1 MLTDT
6 PRRSAWRISK
16 RKAGTKLKDIKIIMY
31 GVGAMGSQMVRL
43 LRTKPNVRVV
53 GAIDWDKNKI
63 GRDLGE
69 LTGLGVNLGVEVS
82 YPPQKILGRI
92 KADLVLQATTA
103 FLDEAYDQILRVLA
117 QRMNVVTICQ
127 ELFFPLA
134 KNMARAARL
143 DRKAKEMGVRL
154 TAVGI
159 NPGFIMDIVPILCS
173 APCWQVDSL
182 FMRRVVDFSPY
193 GPDEMRHIGA
203 NLTSREF
210 LRGAANG
217 TIGHIGLLETA
228 AMVAHCLGLGI
239 DGLRQTKEPLIAR
252 KERRTPYIK
261 ISSGRVCGFK
271 QNVVGLRNKERIL
284 DLQMVGIVSPDPRED
299 GVEMGDCARIN
310 GTPCVDIEIR
320 KEIAQKGGIGTAGVA
335 VNIIPKLLSA
345 PPGFHTMN
353 TLSLPHFWGR
363 EGVSRPIKTI
373 INS

>member
-1 MLTDT
+1 MNM
-6 PRRSAWRISK
+6 
-16 RKAGTKLKDIKIIMY
+16 IIY

-43 LRTKPNVRVV
+43 LRTKPDVRIV

-63 GRDLGE
+63 GRDLGDVA
-69 LTGLGVNLGVEVS
+69 GLGTNLGVEVS
-82 YPPQKILGRI
+82 YPPRKVLGRI
-92 KADLVLQATTA
+92 EADLVLQATTA
-103 FLDEAYDQILRVLA
+103 FLDEAYDQILAVLA
-117 QRMNVVTICQ
+117 RRMNVVTICQ

-134 KNMARAARL
+134 GNMARAARL
-143 DRKAKEMGVRL
+143 DRKAKEMGARL

-159 NPGFIMDIVPILCS
+159 NPGFIMDIVPILGS
-173 APCWQVDSL
+173 TPCWQIDSL

-210 LRGAANG
+210 KRGAATG
-217 TIGHIGLLETA
+217 AIGHIGLLETA

-239 DGLRQTKEPLIAR
+239 DELRQTKEPLIAR
-252 KERRTPYIK
+252 KERRSPYIK
-261 ISSGRVCGFK
+261 ISPGRVCGFK
-271 QNVVGLRNKERIL
+271 QNVVGLCKEEKIL

-299 GVEMGDCARIN
+299 GVEMGDYARIN
-310 GTPCVDIEIR
+310 GTPSVDIEIR
-320 KEIAQKGGIGTAGVA
+320 KEIAQKGGLGTAGVA
-335 VNIIPKLLSA
+335 VNIIPRLLSA

-363 EGVSRPIKTI
+363 ESASRPIKTI